1 MQETKIVVTTTYDPS
16 AEAALEA
23 NRVAEE
29 LRATFVPRGRSSL
42 NKLRARRPGA
52 AIVVVGAETLEWHP
66 ENGGPPFF
74 FHPGMSLVRAK
85 RLAEGGRDAM
95 LEACRFEP
103 GDAVVDCTAGLGA
116 DAIVFSFAGG
126 ERSRVV
132 AVESERPLHFVVTR
146 GLKTYESGWA
156 PFDEALRR
164 IATVRADHTAYLRS
178 LPDRSVDIVYF
189 DPMFE
194 SPVHASQG
202 LSPLRSLANARPL
215 SEEAVREARRVARK
229 SVVLKERGGADV
241 WERLGFDAQAKSR
254 TQVAY
259 GVITL

>member
-1 MQETKIVVTTTYDPS
+1 MQEAKVVVTTTYDPS
-16 AEAALEA
+16 AEAATDA
-23 NRVAEE
+23 SRVAEE
-29 LRATFVPRGRSSL
+29 LRSPFVPRGRSSL
-42 NKLRARRPGA
+42 NKLRARLPGT
-52 AIVVVGAETLEWHP
+52 AIVVVGAATLEWHP
-66 ENGGPPFF
+66 EDGGPPFF

-85 RLAEGGRDAM
+85 RLAEGGRDSM
-95 LEACRFEP
+95 LDACRFEP

-126 ERSRVV
+126 GRSRVV
-132 AVESERPLHFVVTR
+132 AVESERPLHFVVAR
-146 GLKTYESGWA
+146 GLKTYETGWP

-164 IATVRADHTAYLRS
+164 IETVRADHTAYLRS

-202 LSPLRSLANARPL
+202 LSPLRSFANSRPL
-215 SEEAVREARRVARK
+215 AEEAVREARRVARK
-229 SVVLKERGGADV
+229 AVVLKERGGADV
-241 WERLGFDAQAKSR
+241 WERLGFAAPPKSR

-259 GVITL
+259 GVMSL